1 MDGFATLLDRPTA
14 QVRDREPPDKNFQL
28 LHSPIKLSTGSHSPI
43 KLSTQKSDID
53 HLLGDRIMN
62 HFIAKNQSATH
73 FDEKRVLG
81 YLPDALA
88 RDLALEMYR

>member
-1 MDGFATLLDRPTA
+1 
-14 QVRDREPPDKNFQL
+14 
-28 LHSPIKLSTGSHSPI
+28 
-43 KLSTQKSDID
+43 
-53 HLLGDRIMN
+53 MN